1 MTIELI
7 KDVLKIE
14 ELRGKEETQTLV
26 ETETYLSPSKP
37 NIEKLLWTDGQVE
50 VLSTK
55 VIRDRL
61 VVSGVVKFKVVYK
74 STEEELNVVLT
85 EVKGLNGLCFLE
97 VLVALSS
104 RADLGRPKESAI
116 ENRINFMKY
125 HGVIK

>member
-1 MTIELI
+1 MVGVIIT
-7 KDVLKIE
+7 
-14 ELRGKEETQTLV
+14 
-26 ETETYLSPSKP
+26 
-37 NIEKLLWTDGQVE
+37 
-50 VLSTK
+50 STACGYPHAC
-55 VIRDRL
+55 V
-61 VVSGVVKFKVVYK
+61 